1 MMMNRMSNVN
11 IDVDGGNESAFD
23 NVNNNDDDQDN
34 FNDDDQ
40 AQGAGV
46 QRRLLSLRQV
56 PRQWKFRQVRSWH

>member
-1 MMMNRMSNVN
+1 M
-11 IDVDGGNESAFD
+11 DGGNESAFD
-23 NVNNNDDDQDN
+23 NVDNNDDDQDN
-34 FNDDDQ
+34 VNNNDDDHDQ

>member
-1 MMMNRMSNVN
+1 MPILMWMVAMNRHLIML
-11 IDVDGGNESAFD
+11 ITMM
-23 NVNNNDDDQDN
+23 NDDDQDN

>member
-1 MMMNRMSNVN
+1 M
-11 IDVDGGNESAFD
+11 DGGNESAFD
-23 NVNNNDDDQDN
+23 NVDNNDDDQDN

-56 PRQWKFRQVRSWH
+56 PRQWKFRQVRSWQSSCSIDLSQ